1 MCGLAGYCRTDLSR
15 QAGEAL
21 LRAMTDTIAHRGPDA
36 KGLWAQ
42 TGIGLGHRRLSIIG
56 VPDGQQPMM
65 SADGD
70 LVIVY
75 NGEVF
80 NFIEL
85 RAELQGRGHVFR
97 TGSDTEVIL
106 HLYQEYGPDCV
117 RHLNGDFAFAIWDN
131 TRRRLLLARDRIG
144 VRPLFYAEHDGG
156 LYFASEIKA
165 LLAAPGIEAEI
176 DPIALDEIFTLW
188 APIPPRTGF
197 KGVCELP
204 PAHIMVIDDHAC
216 RIERYWSLHYPE
228 HGDGGDTRPEAEIAE
243 DLLALL
249 DDATRIRMR
258 ADVPVGAYLS
268 GGLDSA
274 ITAALATRHTS
285 RQMSTYSVSF
295 ASAEH
300 DESAFQQIMA
310 QALGTAHASVHC
322 GALDIA
328 RNFPKVIAHTERP
341 VVRTAPAPLFL
352 LSGLVR
358 SQGLK
363 VVLTGEGADE
373 VFAGYDIFKEDKVR
387 RFAARQP
394 ASSFRPLLFKRL
406 YPYLPNLQSQSAEFL
421 SAFFGA
427 SSDLGASSDALDDP
441 LASHRP
447 RMRSTAA
454 AKLLFSGD
462 LRATLGGYDAA
473 QTMMDLLPE
482 AFARWHPQHKAQ
494 YLETRFLL
502 PGYILSSQG
511 DRMAMAHGVEGR
523 FPFLDHRLIEFANRL
538 PPRLTLKGLTE
549 KHILRKATE
558 HLLPASIGSRTKQ
571 PYRAPDSQAFSMA
584 DAPDYVRDLMSKK
597 AIASTG
603 LFNPAAVEKLVAKA
617 GVTGVDSFRDNTAY
631 VGILSTQ
638 LWNRTFSSDA
648 RAARIAAE

>member
-1 MCGLAGYCRTDLSR
+1 MCGLVGYCRTDLPP
-15 QAGEAL
+15 QAGEPL
-21 LRAMTDTIAHRGPDA
+21 LRAMSDSIAHRGPDA
-36 KGLWAQ
+36 AGLWAQ
-42 TGIGLGHRRLSIIG
+42 TGIGLGHRRLSIVG
-56 VPDGQQPMM
+56 LSDGQQPMA

-80 NFIEL
+80 NFVEL
-85 RAELQGRGHVFR
+85 RAELERRGHVFR

-106 HLYQEYGPDCV
+106 HLYQQYGADCV
-117 RHLNGDFAFAIWDN
+117 SHLNGDFAFAIWDKG
-131 TRRRLLLARDRIG
+131 RGRLLLARDRIG

-165 LLAAPGIEAEI
+165 LLAVPSIEAEI

-188 APIPPRTGF
+188 APLPPRTGF
-197 KGVCELP
+197 KGICELP
-204 PAHIMVIDDHAC
+204 PAHVMVVEGQAR
-216 RIERYWSLHYPE
+216 RIERYWSLDYPE
-228 HGDGGDTRPEAEIAE
+228 SGDPGDTRPEAEIAE
-243 DLLALL
+243 ELLALL

-274 ITAALATRHTS
+274 ITTALATRHTP
-285 RQMSTYSVSF
+285 QQLSTYSVSF

-300 DESAFQQIMA
+300 DESQFQQIMA
-310 QALGTAHASVHC
+310 KALGTAHASVHC
-322 GALDIA
+322 GTGDIA
-328 RNFPKVIAHTERP
+328 RHFPQVIAHTERP
-341 VVRTAPAPLFL
+341 IVRTAPAPLYL
-352 LSGLVR
+352 LSGLVQE
-358 SQGLK
+358 QGLK

-387 RFAARQP
+387 RFAARQLG
-394 ASSFRPLLFKRL
+394 SRFRPLLFKRL
-406 YPYLPNLQSQSAEFL
+406 YPYLPNLQGQSAEYL
-421 SAFFGA
+421 AAFFGA
-427 SSDLGASSDALDDP
+427 KADVLDDP

-454 AKLLFSGD
+454 AKLFFSGD
-462 LRATLGGYDAA
+462 LRASLGGYDAA
-473 QTMMDLLPE
+473 ETLVDQLPA
-482 AFARWHPQHKAQ
+482 AFARWHPQHQAQ

-523 FPFLDHRLIEFANRL
+523 FPFLDHRLIAFANRL

-549 KHILRKATE
+549 KHILRKATA
-558 HLLPASIGSRTKQ
+558 HLLPASIGNRTKQ
-571 PYRAPDSQAFSMA
+571 PYRAPDSQAFAMA
-584 DAPDYVRDLMSKK
+584 GAPDYVGELMSPQ
-597 AIASTG
+597 AIAGTG

-617 GVTGVDSFRDNTAY
+617 GVTGVDGFRDNTAY

-638 LWNRTFSSDA
+638 LWDRRFSSGST
-648 RAARIAAE
+648 AARIAAE

>member
-1 MCGLAGYCRTDLSR
+1 MCGLVGYCRTNLPR

-36 KGLWAQ
+36 EGLWAQ
-42 TGIGLGHRRLSIIG
+42 TGIGLGHRRLAIIG
-56 VPDGQQPMM
+56 VADGQQPMM

-85 RAELQGRGHVFR
+85 RTELQGRGHVFA

-117 RHLNGDFAFAIWDN
+117 RHLNGDFAFALWDN
-131 TRRRLLLARDRIG
+131 SRRRLLLARDRIG
-144 VRPLFYAEHDGG
+144 VRPLFYAEQDGG

-165 LLAAPGIEAEI
+165 LLAAPGINAEI

-204 PAHIMVIDDHAC
+204 PAHMMVIDDHSC

-228 HGDGGDTRPEAEIAE
+228 YGDGADTRPEAEIAE
-243 DLLALL
+243 ELLALL

-274 ITAALATRHTS
+274 ITAALARRHTP
-285 RQMSTYSVSF
+285 RQLSTYSVSF

-300 DESAFQQIMA
+300 DESAFQKIMA
-310 QALGTAHASVHC
+310 HALGTAHANVHC
-322 GALDIA
+322 GTLDIA

-341 VVRTAPAPLFL
+341 VVRTAPAPLYL

-358 SQGLK
+358 EQGLK

-394 ASSFRPLLFKRL
+394 GSSFRPLLFKRL
-406 YPYLPNLQSQSAEFL
+406 YPYLPNMQSQSAEYL
-421 SAFFGA
+421 TAFFGA
-427 SSDLGASSDALDDP
+427 SSAALDDP

-454 AKLLFSGD
+454 AKLFFSGD

-538 PPRLTLKGLTE
+538 PPRLTLKGLAE
-549 KHILRKATE
+549 KHILRKAAA

-571 PYRAPDSQAFSMA
+571 PYRAPDSQAFALA
-584 DAPDYVRDLMSKK
+584 DAPDYVRDLMSAK
-597 AIASTG
+597 AIARTG

-638 LWNRTFSSDA
+638 LWNRTFSSNA

>member
-1 MCGLAGYCRTDLSR
+1 MCGLVGYRRTDLPR
-15 QAGEAL
+15 QAGEPL

-36 KGLWAQ
+36 EGLWAK
-42 TGIGLGHRRLSIIG
+42 TGIGLGHRRLSIVG
-56 VPDGQQPMM
+56 LADGQQPMA

-80 NFIEL
+80 NFVEL
-85 RAELQGRGHVFR
+85 RADLESRGHVFR

-117 RHLNGDFAFAIWDN
+117 SHLNGDFAFAIWDHAWQ
-131 TRRRLLLARDRIG
+131 RLLLARDRIG
-144 VRPLFYAEHDGG
+144 VRPLFYAEHEGG

-165 LLAAPGIEAEI
+165 LLAVPGIEAEI

-197 KGVCELP
+197 KGICELP
-204 PAHIMVIDDHAC
+204 PAHVMVVDEHVR
-216 RIERYWSLHYPE
+216 RIERYWSLDYPE
-228 HGDGGDTRPEAEIAE
+228 HGDAGDTRPEAEIAE
-243 DLLALL
+243 ELLALL

-274 ITAALATRHTS
+274 ITTALATRHTPQ
-285 RQMSTYSVSF
+285 RLSTYSVSF

-300 DESAFQQIMA
+300 DESQFQQIMA
-310 QALGTAHASVHC
+310 AALGTAHASVHC
-322 GALDIA
+322 DTGDIA
-328 RNFPKVIAHTERP
+328 RHFPQVIAHTERP
-341 VVRTAPAPLFL
+341 IVRTAPAPLYL
-352 LSGLVR
+352 LSGLVQE
-358 SQGLK
+358 QGLK

-373 VFAGYDIFKEDKVR
+373 IFAGYDIFKEDKVR

-394 ASSFRPLLFKRL
+394 GSSFRPLLFKRL
-406 YPYLPNLQSQSAEFL
+406 YPYLPNLQGQSAEYL
-421 SAFFGA
+421 AAFFGA
-427 SSDLGASSDALDDP
+427 KADVLNDP

-454 AKLLFSGD
+454 AKLFFSGD
-462 LRATLGGYDAA
+462 LRASLGGYDAA
-473 QTMMDLLPE
+473 ETLVDQLPE
-482 AFARWHPQHKAQ
+482 AFARWHPQHQAQ

-523 FPFLDHRLIEFANRL
+523 FPFLDHRLIAFANRL

-549 KHILRKATE
+549 KHILRKATA

-571 PYRAPDSQAFSMA
+571 PYRAPDSQAFAMA
-584 DAPDYVRDLMSKK
+584 DAPDYVGELMSPQ
-597 AIASTG
+597 AIVRTG
-603 LFNPAAVEKLVAKA
+603 LFNPAAVDKLVAKA
-617 GVTGVDSFRDNTAY
+617 GTTGVDGFRDNTAY

-638 LWNRTFSSDA
+638 LWNRRFSSGSTEA
-648 RAARIAAE
+648 RVAAE

>member
-1 MCGLAGYCRTDLSR
+1 MCGLVGYVRTDLPQ
-15 QAGEAL
+15 QAGEPL

-36 KGLWAQ
+36 EGLWAQ
-42 TGIGLGHRRLSIIG
+42 TGIGLGHRRLSIVG
-56 VPDGQQPMM
+56 LADGQQPML
-65 SADGD
+65 SADGN

-80 NFIEL
+80 NFVEL
-85 RAELQGRGHVFR
+85 RTDLESRGHSFR

-106 HLYQEYGPDCV
+106 HLYAEYGPDCV
-117 RHLNGDFAFAIWDN
+117 SYLNGDFAFAIWDQAK
-131 TRRRLLLARDRIG
+131 RRLLLARDRIG
-144 VRPLFYAEHDGG
+144 VRPLFYAEHEGG

-165 LLAAPGIEAEI
+165 LLRVPGIEAEI

-197 KGVCELP
+197 KGISELP
-204 PAHIMVIDDHAC
+204 PAHLMVVDDHGR
-216 RIERYWSLHYPE
+216 RIERYWSLDYPDFGE
-228 HGDGGDTRPEAEIAE
+228 TADARPEAEIADE
-243 DLLALL
+243 LLALL

-268 GGLDSA
+268 GGLDSS
-274 ITAALATRHTS
+274 ITTALATRHTPH
-285 RQMSTYSVSF
+285 QLSTFSVSF

-300 DESAFQQIMA
+300 DESEFQQIMA
-310 QALGTAHASVHC
+310 EALGTAHANVHC
-322 GALDIA
+322 GTLDIA
-328 RNFPKVIAHTERP
+328 QNFPQVIAHTERP
-341 VVRTAPAPLFL
+341 IVRTAPAPLYL

-358 SQGLK
+358 EQGLK

-387 RFAARQP
+387 RFSARQP
-394 ASSFRPLLFKRL
+394 GSSFRPLLFKRL
-406 YPYLPNLQSQSAEFL
+406 YPYLPNLQNQSAEYL
-421 SAFFGA
+421 AAFFGA
-427 SSDLGASSDALDDP
+427 RSDVLNDP

-454 AKLLFSGD
+454 AKLFFSGD

-473 QTMMDLLPE
+473 ETLLGQLPE
-482 AFARWHPQHKAQ
+482 AFARWHPQHQAQ
-494 YLETRFLL
+494 YLESRFLL

-523 FPFLDHRLIEFANRL
+523 FPFLDHRLIEFANRI
-538 PPRLTLKGLTE
+538 PPKLTLKGLTE

-558 HLLPASIGSRTKQ
+558 HLLPPSIGNRTKQ
-571 PYRAPDSQAFSMA
+571 PYRAPDSQAFA
-584 DAPDYVRDLMSKK
+584 VANAPDYVRDLMGKD
-597 AIASTG
+597 AIAATG

-617 GVTGVDSFRDNTAY
+617 GTSGVDGFRDNTAY

-638 LWNRTFSSDA
+638 LWDRTFSSGKSSA
-648 RAARIAAE
+648 VRVAAE